1 VKEKKPTKQL
11 NSYVKFTGIAFQ
23 MAVVIGLGVYL
34 GIWLDEKYPNKYQ
47 LFTVGCSFVF
57 VSLSM
62 WQVIR
67 QLKKFNKDDTK

>member
-1 VKEKKPTKQL
+1 MKEKKPTKQL

-34 GIWLDEKYPNKYQ
+34 GIWLDEKYPNKHQ
-47 LFTVGCSFVF
+47 LFTVACSFIF

-67 QLKKFNKDDTK
+67 QLKKFNKDETK

>member
-1 VKEKKPTKQL
+1 MTKKKPIKPL
-11 NSYVKFTGIAFQ
+11 KSYVKFTGIAFQ

-34 GIWLDEKYPNKYQ
+34 GMWLDEKYPNKHQ
-47 LFTVGCSFVF
+47 LFTVVCSLVF

-67 QLKKFNKDDTK
+67 QLKKFNKD